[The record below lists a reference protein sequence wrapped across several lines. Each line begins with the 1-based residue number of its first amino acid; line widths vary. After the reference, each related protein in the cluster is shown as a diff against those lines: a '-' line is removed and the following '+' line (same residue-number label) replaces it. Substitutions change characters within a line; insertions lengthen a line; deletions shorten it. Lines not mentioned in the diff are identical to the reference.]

1 MKDYMESQKSNQ
13 EPLTEEKLKEIID
26 NLYWSNPVNTYN
38 PMVLYGGSKFQELF
52 DKALRNAIKP
62 RDPKT
67 GRYIKYKK

>member
-1 MKDYMESQKSNQ
+1 MKDYMENQKSNQ
-13 EPLTEEKLKEIID
+13 EPLTEEKLKEIIE
-26 NLYWSNPVNTYN
+26 NLYWSNPVNTYR

-52 DKALRNAIKP
+52 DKALRNTIKP